1 MRLKTLDNTIQLQGK
16 RVLIRIDANVPI
28 KRGKAIDGEYGR
40 IARAAVDLEWLR
52 QRGAKIIV
60 MTHLGRPD
68 GKRIPA
74 YSTLPVMRRLDQ
86 LIGNHISHCR
96 HIVGPQVTKKVEHMK
111 DGDIVV
117 LENLRF
123 DPREKD
129 NARSFAAALALLG
142 DIYINDA
149 FAVSHRAHASV
160 DAIADELPAY
170 AGPSLLHEVEVLG
183 AVLEK
188 PKSPFVLA
196 MGGLKMDDKIAVMK
210 EFVEKANVIV
220 VGGAL
225 ATAFLVAQNKQVGKS
240 VYDKEGV
247 VLAKRQLQQ
256 AADKFIL
263 PIDVRVARS
272 LSGSWSE
279 IKLVEEI
286 KANEYIVD
294 LGPKSMRQVRKEIK
308 RAKTIV
314 WNGPFGYCENKRFC
328 EGTESLA
335 KAIARQ
341 TGSAQTIVGGGD
353 TLPVVENLHLAKR
366 YTLLSSGGGAMLDF
380 LAGKKLPGLEA
391 LRT

>member
-1 MRLKTLDNTIQLQGK
+1 MRLKTLRNTTKLQGK
-16 RVLIRIDANVPI
+16 RVLVRIDANVPI
-28 KRGKAIDGEYGR
+28 KRGKAVDGESGR

-52 QRGAKIIV
+52 QRGAKVIV

-68 GKRIPA
+68 GKRIAA

-86 LIGNHISHCR
+86 LIGNHIKHCR
-96 HIVGPQVTKKVEHMK
+96 YVIGSQVTKMVEAMN
-111 DGDIVV
+111 DGDMLV
-117 LENLRF
+117 LENLRY
-123 DPREKD
+123 DPRERD

-149 FAVSHRAHASV
+149 FAVSHRAHASI
-160 DAIADELPAY
+160 DAITDELPSY

-183 AVLEK
+183 TVLEK

-210 EFVEKANVIV
+210 EFIKKADTIA

-240 VYDKEGV
+240 IYDKEGV
-247 VLAKRQLQQ
+247 VLAKRQLRQ
-256 AADKFIL
+256 AEDKFLL

-279 IKLVEEI
+279 IKLVEDI
-286 KANEYIVD
+286 KSNEYIVD

-308 RAKTIV
+308 KAKTVV

-335 KAIARQ
+335 RAIARQ
-341 TGSAQTIVGGGD
+341 TGPTQTIVGGGD

-366 YTLLSSGGGAMLDF
+366 YTLLSSGGGAMLDY

-391 LRT
+391 LRS

>member
-1 MRLKTLDNTIQLQGK
+1 MRLKTLRNTTKLQGK
-16 RVLIRIDANVPI
+16 RVLVRIDANVPI

-52 QRGAKIIV
+52 QRGAKVIV
-60 MTHLGRPD
+60 MTHIGRPD
-68 GKRIPA
+68 GKRIAA
-74 YSTLPVMRRLDQ
+74 YSTLPAMRRLDE
-86 LIGNHISHCR
+86 LIGNHIKHCR
-96 HIVGPQVTKKVEHMK
+96 HVIGPQVTKMVEAMN
-111 DGDIVV
+111 DGDMLI
-117 LENLRF
+117 LENLRY
-123 DPREKD
+123 DPRERD

-160 DAIADELPAY
+160 DAITDELPSY

-183 AVLEK
+183 GVLEK

-210 EFVEKANVIV
+210 EFINKVDTIA

-247 VLAKRQLQQ
+247 VLAKRQLRQ
-256 AADKFIL
+256 AFDKFLL

-279 IKLVEEI
+279 IKLVEDI
-286 KANEYIVD
+286 KSNEYIVD

-308 RAKTIV
+308 KAKTIV

-335 KAIARQ
+335 RAIARQ
-341 TGSAQTIVGGGD
+341 TGSTQTIVGGGD

-391 LRT
+391 LRM